1 MKRKGFELF
10 ASYFVF
16 SPFHC
21 LHATQQPSIP
31 QDSLF
36 QDYSSLREQ
45 RGRLCRLSLGHVQ
58 RANTLIID
66 TLSWLLIYFSEI

>member
-45 RGRLCRLSLGHVQ
+45 RGP
-58 RANTLIID
+58 TLPP
-66 TLSWLLIYFSEI
+66 LFGACSES